1 MNNTKNL
8 LDEIIKNGN
17 RSGVEKLKILNQ
29 RRDLI
34 SEDRFEE
41 LEKICID
48 QIVNPFFN
56 RDFAA

>member
-17 RSGVEKLKILNQ
+17 RSAAEKLNFLNQ

-34 SEDRFEE
+34 SEERFEE
-41 LEKICID
+41 LEKICMD
-48 QIVNPFFN
+48 QMINPLFD